1 MGYAVANKQQWQQ
14 LRKAE
19 NTQNIITALF
29 LPSGINTLKF
39 VTLTGPVTRACE
51 QWSAEVVVSQHRTPL
66 EWL

>member
-1 MGYAVANKQQWQQ
+1 MGYAVANKQHWQQ

-29 LPSGINTLKF
+29 FPRGINMLKF
-39 VTLTGPVTRACE
+39 VTLTGPVTRARE
-51 QWSAEVVVSQHRTPL
+51 QWSAVVVLSQHRTPL